1 METAMNSKTLG
12 SVQANNSERWPR
24 WKGILFFG
32 GIAVLLVAWFGL
44 GFYLHMQ
51 VVESR
56 AKVEKNRI
64 EAQRKDARARREA
77 QYKQEVQQRTKAPQT
92 RNVFDGRK

>member
-1 METAMNSKTLG
+1 MKTTVNSNPLDSVEAKTPK
-12 SVQANNSERWPR
+12 RWPR
-24 WKGILFFG
+24 WKVVLFLIGVAIL
-32 GIAVLLVAWFGL
+32 IIAWFGL
-44 GFYLHMQ
+44 GIYLHYQ
-51 VVESR
+51 VVEAR
-56 AKVEKNRI
+56 ARVEKNRI